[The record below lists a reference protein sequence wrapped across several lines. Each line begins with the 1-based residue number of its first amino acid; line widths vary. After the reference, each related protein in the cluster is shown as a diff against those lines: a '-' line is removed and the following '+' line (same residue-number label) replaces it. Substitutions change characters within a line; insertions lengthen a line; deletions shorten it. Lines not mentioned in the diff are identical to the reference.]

1 MSYGCQCKTSARSEF
16 STPRVPGAAESKVA
30 VGTVQT
36 LGTLEDQE
44 EITDGSPELNKL
56 KLGTTCYGQG

>member
-1 MSYGCQCKTSARSEF
+1 MQNLGQKQVLNSPVSQELPSLQM
-16 STPRVPGAAESKVA
+16 A